1 MTKNKAFEKLYTLYH
16 DKVFGYL
23 SSRLNNRAD
32 AEDITSEVFLKLY
45 SKSDDFDLERK
56 GAASYIFKVTQSTLF
71 DFFRKNKVS
80 FVPLD
85 EFRISEESDD
95 LDLDDSLEAL
105 DKALLTLSD
114 RERDIIILHYYDG
127 ISHKEIAG
135 KMGLSYTNVRQICYV
150 AIKKLK
156 EKMNIDFDDAL
167 RLDDSSLDS
176 VNGGLLSSYADTT
189 IQYTKDSKTILIK
202 KGGS

>member
-1 MTKNKAFEKLYTLYH
+1 MTKSKASENLYRLYH

-23 SSRLNNRAD
+23 LSRLGNRAD

-56 GAASYIFKVTQSTLF
+56 GAASYIFKAMQSTLF
-71 DFFRKNKVS
+71 DFYRKNNKTS

-85 EFRISEESDD
+85 ELKMGDESDD
-95 LDLDDSLEAL
+95 EDLDDTIELL
-105 DKALLTLSD
+105 DKALDTLSP

-127 ISHKEIAG
+127 LGHKEISE
-135 KMGLSYTNVRQICYV
+135 KMGLSYTNVRQISHV
-150 AIKKLK
+150 AIKKLR
-156 EKMNIDFDDAL
+156 EKLDNELGDDAL
-167 RLDDSSLDS
+167 DS
-176 VNGGLLSSYADTT
+176 VTGGLLSSYADVT
-189 IQYTKDSKTILIK
+189 IQYKDDPTTILIK